1 MGEDGGAAGGAET
14 EGRQVM
20 HPGFI
25 PRNHPNAVKK
35 QGVDDSIDDRETP
48 PCVFDPLNA
57 EFRFTLDAAA
67 SHSNRKVDL
76 YCTLGGL
83 HANISGRVVTVHE
96 EDEAGGRLSNLD
108 WVHAPEGVWAVHEA
122 PAESQEELAGAQA
135 YLRLGSRRYTA
146 THDGVPPVRQYGLR
160 EPAAPILGHELRQHE
175 GLLKEGT
182 TTRVSAP
189 GGSQG
194 EAEDNCAPRETG
206 RELEE
211 GARRTGLGISWA
223 GHRVYI
229 NPPFS
234 LLWPWVEK
242 AWREPAEVVCMLL
255 PNNRQEQPFWQDM
268 VEPFRDRAG
277 SILTTRFLRKRRPFL
292 HMGQGIGNRTSKN
305 PPFGLVVLI
314 WDRRTPEPLKRT

>member
-1 MGEDGGAAGGAET
+1 
-14 EGRQVM
+14 M

-67 SHSNRKVDL
+67 SHVNAKCDV
-76 YCTLGGL
+76 YCTLEGQF
-83 HANISGRVVTVHE
+83 AKM
-96 EDEAGGRLSNLD
+96 
-108 WVHAPEGVWAVHEA
+108 VHAD
-122 PAESQEELAGAQA
+122 
-135 YLRLGSRRYTA
+135 GSRVGWEQLTDEYANR
-146 THDGVPPVRQYGLR
+146 DGLR
-160 EPAAPILGHELRQHE
+160 CPWHSE
-175 GLLKEGT
+175 
-182 TTRVSAP
+182 RV
-189 GGSQG
+189 
-194 EAEDNCAPRETG
+194 
-206 RELEE
+206 
-211 GARRTGLGISWA
+211 W
-223 GHRVYI
+223 V

-255 PNNRQEQPFWQDM
+255 PNNRTEQPFWQDM

-277 SILTTRFLRKRRPFL
+277 SILTTRFVRKRRPFL

-305 PPFGLVVLI
+305 PPFGLVLLI
-314 WDRRTPEPLKRT
+314 WDRRNPTAQLTRTAHPSEDRTHST